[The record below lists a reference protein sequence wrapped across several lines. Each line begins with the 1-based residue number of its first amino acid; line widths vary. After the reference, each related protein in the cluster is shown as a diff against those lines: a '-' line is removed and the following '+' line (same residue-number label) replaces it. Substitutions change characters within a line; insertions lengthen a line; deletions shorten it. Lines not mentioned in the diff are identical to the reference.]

1 MFIKKRA
8 TDLNILSFIYDHY
21 YDEFCLYDNDETIR
35 AGKIYV
41 PIDCHKVAEYFGVN
55 KDIIFGRLYYHL
67 ANKYKY
73 QHEPNVT
80 VKIFEFEF
88 EVDGDPKCIHFP
100 YLASVVSDL
109 QQQDRRF
116 KQTLWASV
124 IAVTISIASLS
135 ITTYEKL
142 TPKASPQKESVE
154 LTKI

>member
-1 MFIKKRA
+1 MFNKKRA

-21 YDEFCLYDNDETIR
+21 YDEFCHYDNDETIR
-35 AGKIYV
+35 AGKVYV

-80 VKIFEFEF
+80 VKIFEFE
-88 EVDGDPKCIHFP
+88 VDGDPKCIHFP

-109 QQQDRRF
+109 RQQDRRF

-142 TPKASPQKESVE
+142 TSKALPKTESVE
-154 LTKI
+154 LIKK